1 MVKELN
7 LWLIG
12 GGLGLGLL
20 FGIAVQ
26 YSRFCTLAAVS
37 NWVLMRDLRQV
48 HGYLAAVAVAVTGT
62 ALLEFTE
69 LVPVAESIFRDA
81 RVDWLGALAG
91 GTVFGIG
98 MVLAGGCAGRLL
110 VRGAEGSGAALLAL
124 GIAALGAATSIY
136 GVLAPL
142 RFALVD
148 ATAVTLASG
157 DSSLAALIGVPF
169 WTVPVAVVI
178 GCALVII
185 PAIRRNESPG
195 LMIAGAVIGAL
206 VVFGW
211 FLTGNLAQDKFEM
224 VPLRPMSLSFATPL
238 AQILRSVEYGQVIGS
253 GFGLALITGVF
264 GGAFASAAM
273 NGTLRWTLPARREIV
288 RIALGGG
295 LMGIG
300 AVFAG
305 GCNIGQGLSG
315 LSTCSIFALL
325 AIVGTVLGLR
335 LGLMWLMHIDAIQ
348 LDRRSYGR
356 RPPRVMNE
364 NG

>member
-1 MVKELN
+1 MLQELS

-20 FGIAVQ
+20 FGITVQ
-26 YSRFCTLAAVS
+26 RSRFCTLAAVS

-48 HGYLAAVAVAVTGT
+48 HGYLAAVVVAVVGT

-69 LVPVAESIFRDA
+69 LVPVAASTYRDA

-98 MVLAGGCAGRLL
+98 MALAGGCAGRLL
-110 VRGAEGSGAALLAL
+110 VRGAEGSGGALLAL
-124 GIAALGAATSIY
+124 GVAAVGAATSIY
-136 GVLAPL
+136 GVLEPL
-142 RFALVD
+142 RFALVE

-157 DSSLAALIGVPF
+157 DSSLTALFELPVWVVP
-169 WTVPVAVVI
+169 AVMVT
-178 GCALVII
+178 GCALAIV
-185 PAIRRNESPG
+185 PALRRNESSG
-195 LMIAGAVIGAL
+195 LIIAGAVIGVL
-206 VVFGW
+206 VVSGW
-211 FLTGNLAQDKFEM
+211 FLTGYLAQDAFDM
-224 VPLRPMSLSFATPL
+224 TPLRPMSLSFSTPL
-238 AQILRSVEYGQVIGS
+238 AQMMRSVEYGQVVGT

-273 NGTLRWTLPARREIV
+273 SGTLRWTLPAGRDVV

-335 LGLMWLMHIDAIQ
+335 LGLVWLMHVDAIQ

-356 RPPRVMNE
+356 RPPNAMNE
-364 NG
+364 TG

>member
-1 MVKELN
+1 MVHELN
-7 LWLIG
+7 LWLTC

-26 YSRFCTLAAVS
+26 RSRFCTLAAAS

-48 HGYLAAVAVAVTGT
+48 HGYLAAVAVAVAGT

-69 LVPVAESIFRDA
+69 LVPVAASTFRDA

-110 VRGAEGSGAALLAL
+110 VRGAEGSGGALLAL
-124 GIAALGAATSIY
+124 GAVALGAATSVY

-148 ATAVTLASG
+148 ATAVTLATG
-157 DSSLAALIGVPF
+157 DSSLTALIGLPSWV
-169 WTVPVAVVI
+169 VPVALVS
-178 GCALVII
+178 GCVLAIA

-195 LMIAGAVIGAL
+195 LIIAGAVIGAL
-206 VVFGW
+206 VVSGW
-211 FLTGNLAQDKFEM
+211 FLTGYLAQDEFDM
-224 VPLRPMSLSFATPL
+224 TPLRPMSLSFATPL
-238 AQILRSVEYGQVIGS
+238 AQVLASAENGLVMGN
-253 GFGLALITGVF
+253 GFGLALVAGVL
-264 GGAFASAAM
+264 GGAFVSASM
-273 NGTLRWTLPARREIV
+273 SGTLRWTLPASREIV

-305 GCNIGQGLSG
+305 GCNIGQGLTG

-335 LGLMWLMHIDAIQ
+335 LGLVWLMHVNAIQ
-348 LDRRSYGR
+348 PDRRSYGR
-356 RPPRVMNE
+356 RPSRIMDE
-364 NG
+364 AG